1 MFKVFGV
8 MLTLALAVVFGRAA
22 LMPAQLRVERSLL
35 VNATP
40 KQVMPFLD
48 NFHGWGAWSPLERQ
62 NVGLSTSFA
71 GPPSGIGA
79 VYSWST
85 AGGGNAGRMEI
96 VAQQPDTMVQV
107 RLDQARPEAR
117 QVLLEFQLAP
127 EEGGTR
133 VTAVFDQNRSIWTRL
148 RSPLGE
154 PTKPIEDNLDE
165 GLINLKLAV
174 EAP

>member
-8 MLTLALAVVFGRAA
+8 MLALALAVVFGRAA
-22 LMPAQLRVERSLL
+22 LMPAELRVERSLL

-48 NFHGWGAWSPLERQ
+48 DFHGWGAWSPLEQQ
-62 NVGLSTSFA
+62 NVNLTTSFA
-71 GPPSGIGA
+71 GPARGVGA
-79 VYSWST
+79 VYNWST
-85 AGGGNAGRMEI
+85 AGEGNAGRMEI
-96 VAQQPDTMVQV
+96 VAQQPDTMVRV
-107 RLDQARPEAR
+107 RLDQARPQSR
-117 QVLLEFQLAP
+117 TVLLEFQLAP
-127 EEGGTR
+127 EDGGTR
-133 VTAVFDQNRSIWTRL
+133 ITAISEQHRSLLKRL